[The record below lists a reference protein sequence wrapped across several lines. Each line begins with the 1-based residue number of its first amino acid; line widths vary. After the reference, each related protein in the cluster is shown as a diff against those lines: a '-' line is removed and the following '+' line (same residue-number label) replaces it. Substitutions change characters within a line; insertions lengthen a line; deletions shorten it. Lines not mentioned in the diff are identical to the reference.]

1 MRVLTAKEV
10 NFVSGGHI
18 DGQAD
23 PYSLSG
29 GFQGTGMP
37 NTSGNSIGDVNY
49 SPPTQ
54 GEACANSTNMFYTS
68 AVAGGIGG
76 LSFMVLGTTGIGSIA
91 LVVGFVASILGGLG
105 GAANDC
111 ASSGSDSSGS
121 SSDSDSG
128 GSSTAPST
136 EAGG

>member
-54 GEACANSTNMFYTS
+54 GEACANAADLGS
-68 AVAGGIGG
+68 AATIAGVAGIIIGG
-76 LSFMVLGTTGIGSIA
+76 SNPVGWLAGALAALGAGSA
-91 LVVGFVASILGGLG
+91 L
-105 GAANDC
+105 ANDC
-111 ASSGSDSSGS
+111 SSSGSGNSSDSSS
-121 SSDSDSG
+121 ASDSG
-128 GSSTAPST
+128 GSCTAPST
-136 EAGG
+136 DGGG

>member
-54 GEACANSTNMFYTS
+54 GEACANSSDFM
-68 AVAGGIGG
+68 AGAAI
-76 LSFMVLGTTGIGSIA
+76 F
-91 LVVGFVASILGGLG
+91 GGLG
-105 GAANDC
+105 LIVTGPVGWVAGAVAATMGALGGGSWLANDC
-111 ASSGSDSSGS
+111 SSSGSGNSSDSSS
-121 SSDSDSG
+121 ASDSG
-128 GSSTAPST
+128 GSCTAPST
-136 EAGG
+136 DGGG

>member
-49 SPPTQ
+49 SPPSQEQSCLNGNFVMGAGSLISTVNSVV
-54 GEACANSTNMFYTS
+54 GGILVALGLGSNVANGCFD
-68 AVAGGIGG
+68 AGGGD
-76 LSFMVLGTTGIGSIA
+76 SSD
-91 LVVGFVASILGGLG
+91 S
-105 GAANDC
+105 
-111 ASSGSDSSGS
+111 SSGSDS
-121 SSDSDSG
+121 G
-128 GSSTAPST
+128 GSCTAPST
-136 EAGG
+136 DGGG

>member
-49 SPPTQ
+49 SPPSQEQSCLNGNFVMGAGSLISTV
-54 GEACANSTNMFYTS
+54 NS
-68 AVAGGIGG
+68 VVGGILVAWG
-76 LSFMVLGTTGIGSIA
+76 LEVMWQMGVSTQEAVIHQIRVLALI
-91 LVVGFVASILGGLG
+91 LVVPALRHQLMA
-105 GAANDC
+105 GADRKYYLR
-111 ASSGSDSSGS
+111 
-121 SSDSDSG
+121 
-128 GSSTAPST
+128 
-136 EAGG
+136 

>member
-54 GEACANSTNMFYTS
+54 GEACANVTDTFYAAGILTF
-68 AVAGGIGG
+68 VAG
-76 LSFMVLGTTGIGSIA
+76 
-91 LVVGFVASILGGLG
+91 VASGPVGWIAGMGALIGAALGGVAGL
-105 GAANDC
+105 ANDC
-111 ASSGSDSSGS
+111 SSSGSANSSDSSSGSDS
-121 SSDSDSG
+121 G
-128 GSSTAPST
+128 GSCTAPLT
-136 EAGG
+136 DGGG